1 VPDWGPVA
9 LRLAIYLDLALLFGV
24 PLLALRQGNA
34 PPRRLLLGLGAAG
47 IALSLLGLL
56 VLTASMAG
64 TTLWAV
70 DSDTLAMVTSET
82 PVGKS
87 FIVRC
92 AALLLVVTAAL
103 LFGGRPRSLLCA
115 AAAGVALASLAWA
128 GHGAMDEGAR
138 GWVHLSADILHL
150 LAAGAWIG
158 AVAVLLWL
166 VAGRPPLTTA
176 ATTAAGGIERALSDF
191 AATGS
196 VLVITIVLTGA
207 VNGWILLG
215 ADGVATLGTTIYG
228 RLLLVKLVLFVG
240 MLAVAGLNRW
250 ALTPRLRAAG
260 STEDRV
266 AALTSLRLSLTAE
279 IILAIAILALVAWL
293 GMLAPEAG

>member
-1 VPDWGPVA
+1 MADWGPVA

-24 PLLALRQGNA
+24 PLLALRQEDA
-34 PPRRLLLGLGAAG
+34 SPRRLLPGLAVVG

-64 TTLWAV
+64 TTLWEV
-70 DSDTLAMVTSET
+70 DRDTLMMVTLET

-92 AALLLVVTAAL
+92 TALALVVPAAL
-103 LFGGRPRSLLCA
+103 FGRQHRNLWCA
-115 AAAGVALASLAWA
+115 AAAGVALGSLAWA

-138 GWVHLSADILHL
+138 GWVHLAADILHL

-166 VAGRPPLTTA
+166 AAIRPPS
-176 ATTAAGGIERALSDF
+176 TTAAGGIERALSDF

-196 VLVITIVLTGA
+196 VLVITIVLTGV

-215 ADGVATLGTTIYG
+215 ADGLWTLGETAYG
-228 RLLLVKLVLFVG
+228 RLLLLKLVLFVG

-250 ALTPRLRAAG
+250 ALTPRLRMAP
-260 STEDRV
+260 STEGRA
-266 AALTSLRLSLTAE
+266 AALILLRLSLTIE
-279 IILAIAILALVAWL
+279 ILLAIAILALVARL
-293 GMLAPEAG
+293 GMLAPDAS